1 MTKTILDF
9 GKTVQFGDTLK
20 ACPTDAF
27 RDIPNK
33 VAFTENPNQLEFSI
47 RPPGCVPKPF
57 KNTDPQSNW
66 TLWVLVRDAWELA
79 AKAENPSY
87 NIPDMPQNI
96 AAARQID
103 DLFEAFCTEL
113 EDSAIQEARIVPP
126 AA

>member
-1 MTKTILDF
+1 MTRNFLDF
-9 GKTVQFGDTLK
+9 GKTVHFGDALK

-33 VAFTENPNQLEFSI
+33 VSFTEHPNQLEFSI
-47 RPPGCVPKPF
+47 RPRGCDPQPF
-57 KNTDPQSNW
+57 KNTDPQSTW

-79 AKAENPSY
+79 AKAEHPSY

-96 AAARQID
+96 SAARQID